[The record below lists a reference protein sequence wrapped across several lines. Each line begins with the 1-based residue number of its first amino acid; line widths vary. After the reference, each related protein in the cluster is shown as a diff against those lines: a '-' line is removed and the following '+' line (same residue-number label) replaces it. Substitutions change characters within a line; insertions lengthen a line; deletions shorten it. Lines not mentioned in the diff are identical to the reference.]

1 MAAKTRTKL
10 LDDLDE
16 DIVNIVD
23 RAGKIPLRDAL
34 KSQDIVRQ
42 LDGVNHQTVLY
53 RVKLLAKEG
62 YIGVFN
68 AHQRLICYSM
78 GAE

>member
-1 MAAKTRTKL
+1 MFINL
-10 LDDLDE
+10 LSVLVAV
-16 DIVNIVD
+16 IVVWLFGTG
-23 RAGKIPLRDAL
+23 AVLYMLRDAL